1 MERDKISAPR
11 ALQILR
17 LASQRLNLKLSEV
30 AQNLI
35 DTVDLPQAA
44 RH

>member
-1 MERDKISAPR
+1 MEREKTPPPR

-17 LASQRLNLKLSEV
+17 QASQRLNLNLGEV

-35 DTVDLPQAA
+35 DTSTVT
-44 RH
+44 